1 MSIFSK
7 ICPRCAGDNPVDM
20 THCQCGFVF
29 EASATTGSYRALEMA
44 EQEAQVYAEY
54 LQARMTQAKATA
66 EVAINDQAR
75 SPGDANKSAAA
86 KSANEDYHEAK
97 AEYDEQMKLVLELRQ
112 ETENTRVQE
121 KTQKKQAS
129 AWEKAKKRTKQKVV
143 QAEKEA
149 LIAKQQAEK
158 ETAAKKKKQQQ
169 VKLATAKKAQQK
181 KLQAEAAAKAAAE
194 KMAARQSARKTPSP
208 KLKQKMAND
217 AEAAENRVRQAQSL
231 IEEDIVAATSAL
243 NTRKAGATNSTN
255 KKSAPQQ
262 RKQKAKPKAESKI
275 TTIEAN
281 PKIATNPNQKDCP
294 NCTAIVPIK
303 ATKCKCGY
311 GFPQGT
317 DLMDEIGLSEEESAN
332 LLSMFQPGG
341 GA

>member
-7 ICPRCAGDNPVDM
+7 ICPRCAGDNPVDV

-54 LQARMTQAKATA
+54 LQARVTQAKATA

-75 SPGDANKSAAA
+75 APGDANKAAAA

-121 KTQKKQAS
+121 QAQKKQAS
-129 AWEKAKKRTKQKVV
+129 AWEKAKKRTKQKAIQVENEAQIV
-143 QAEKEA
+143 KQKAEKEA
-149 LIAKQQAEK
+149 
-158 ETAAKKKKQQQ
+158 AAKKKKQQQ
-169 VKLATAKKAQQK
+169 VKLAATKKAQQK
-181 KLQAEAAAKAAAE
+181 KLQAEASAKAAAE
-194 KMAARQSARKTPSP
+194 KMAARRSGRKTPSP
-208 KLKQKMAND
+208 KIKEKMASE
-217 AEAAENRVRQAQSL
+217 AEAAAERVRLAQLSAKK
-231 IEEDIVAATSAL
+231 EMAAATSAL
-243 NTRKAGATNSTN
+243 NKKTAAATTPAG

-262 RKQKAKPKAESKI
+262 RNKKSRAEAERKI
-275 TTIEAN
+275 TPIEAN
-281 PKIATNPNQKDCP
+281 AKLTTNPTEKDCP
-294 NCTAIVPIK
+294 NCTAIVSSK

-311 GFPQGT
+311 GFPQGA
-317 DLMDEIGLSEEESAN
+317 DLMDEIGLSDEESAN
-332 LLSMFQPGG
+332 LLSMFQPGS